1 MQNIRKIVIPS
12 SKIIPLKRDFMFSD
26 VFNDPNNI
34 DILEAF
40 IASYFDLTLE
50 EVKGKI
56 KVKPRRLSLD
66 NKIEANS
73 EVDLYLEMNGEKVN
87 IEISTK
93 IDQGIIDR
101 NIIFLSKIHSKS
113 LEHGDGTYLN
123 IRKTI
128 QINLVDQN
136 LNQDNLIETY
146 YLRNSKGDIL
156 SKKFQI
162 DYVDMTKAKEIC
174 YNEGS
179 REERIREWCEIL
191 TTNDKET
198 FHTKLKETKVMTK
211 VSKEK
216 LRNNVEKLSENE
228 DYIIIETKLSKYE
241 MEHNTF
247 MEDAK
252 KIHEEAEKMTREAKK
267 LTREAKKKQKE
278 NEIMQKENEKAQ
290 KENEKAQKEN
300 EKVQKEN
307 EKVQKENQKVQKE
320 NEKKQEE
327 TTRLAKETLKLI
339 NDTLNGFSD
348 DELKAKVIKLKEDGQ
363 RIIKELESK

>member
-1 MQNIRKIVIPS
+1 MQNLRKLVIPS
-12 SKIIPLKRDFMFSD
+12 DKIIPLKRDFMFSD

-113 LEHGDGTYLN
+113 LGHGDGTYLN

-156 SKKFQI
+156 SEKFQI
-162 DYVDMTKAKEIC
+162 DYVDMTKAKEMC

-179 REERIREWCEIL
+179 REERIRQWCEIL

-198 FHTKLKETKVMTK
+198 FQTKLKETKIMTK
-211 VSKEK
+211 VTKEK
-216 LRNNVEKLSENE
+216 LKNNVEKLSENE

-252 KIHEEAEKMTREAKK
+252 KIHEEAEKMTK
-267 LTREAKKKQKE
+267 EAKKK
-278 NEIMQKENEKAQ
+278 
-290 KENEKAQKEN
+290 QKEN

-307 EKVQKENQKVQKE
+307 EKVQKENEKVQKE
-320 NEKKQEE
+320 NEKMQKENEKMHKDNERKQKENE
-327 TTRLAKETLKLI
+327 KITKEVLKIIDETLKGSKDNAI
-339 NDTLNGFSD
+339 KD
-348 DELKAKVIKLKEDGQ
+348 KVMKLKEEGQ
-363 RIIKELESK
+363 RLLKEIESK